1 MDKYFDLEAVY
12 TLEKTLPNLFE
23 IESLLSKVCIL
34 MHLVLD
40 TLSKYN
46 ERNEDE
52 YNSQIEKIASLI
64 IKDETSLDEQDPKK
78 LEKYYH
84 YVKSNFKMEGDLAVQ
99 LVNEAFLYLKLQNAE
114 DVDPIKK
121 GDQFGAGFS

>member
-1 MDKYFDLEAVY
+1 M
-12 TLEKTLPNLFE
+12 
-23 IESLLSKVCIL
+23 
-34 MHLVLD
+34 
-40 TLSKYN
+40 SKYN

-121 GDQFGAGFS
+121 GEQFGAGFS